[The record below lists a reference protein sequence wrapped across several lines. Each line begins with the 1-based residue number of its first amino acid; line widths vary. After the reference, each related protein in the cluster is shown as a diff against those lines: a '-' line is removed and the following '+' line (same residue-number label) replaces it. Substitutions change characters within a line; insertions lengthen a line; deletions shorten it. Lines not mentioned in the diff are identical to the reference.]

1 MKKNEFISIP
11 QLAKIL
17 GISRIA
23 VYKRVKNGK
32 IKAMKIGRSFA
43 ISIDQVQSITGD
55 VKGKPLS
62 EEEKR
67 KIDKVVK
74 RTIEEYGNVLK
85 QLGDE
90 WWR

>member
-90 WWR
+90 